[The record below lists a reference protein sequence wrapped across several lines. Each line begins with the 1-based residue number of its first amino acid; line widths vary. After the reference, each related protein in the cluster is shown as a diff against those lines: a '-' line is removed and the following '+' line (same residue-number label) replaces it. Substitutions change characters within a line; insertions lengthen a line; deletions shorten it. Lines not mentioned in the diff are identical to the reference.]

1 MLSDKVGK
9 QGAGRRRAPG
19 TRRRVRR
26 VGAQP
31 ARLALPAA
39 GPDPAARRL
48 LDGIQLLVRRF
59 AISERA
65 DVNCCGLTVAQSAT
79 LDALRAE
86 GPLRLSALGRRLG
99 IAPSTLTRNLDRL
112 QEAGLVAR
120 EADRED
126 ARAACVLLTAAGR
139 EAAAQVD
146 RREEAFA
153 RSVLERLPAERRQ
166 AAIDGLSDLLV
177 AVREATEGCC
187 PGAFDHLMTDFPASG
202 CGAETAQGGRNDCAC
217 D

>member
-1 MLSDKVGK
+1 VVSNKLRKTAGGR
-9 QGAGRRRAPG
+9 QGANTAPVCLG
-19 TRRRVRR
+19 
-26 VGAQP
+26 
-31 ARLALPAA
+31 LPVA

-48 LDGIQLLVRRF
+48 LDGIQHLVRRF

-65 DVNCCGLTVAQSAT
+65 DVNCCGLTVAQAAT

-86 GPLRLSALGRRLG
+86 GPLGLSALGRRLG
-99 IAPSTLTRNLDRL
+99 ITPSTLTRNLDRL
-112 QEAGLVAR
+112 EESGLVKR
-120 EADRED
+120 ETDRRD
-126 ARAACVLLTAAGR
+126 ARAARVRFTPAGR
-139 EAAAQVD
+139 EAAAQVE

-153 RSVLERLPAERRQ
+153 RSILERVPAERRE
-166 AAIDGLSDLLV
+166 AALKGLSDLLV
-177 AVREATEGCC
+177 AVREATESCC